1 MQHSKS
7 VSLFHV
13 IALESTSCRYKLVSF
28 AVSGGTSDSY
38 REVNKRMGFRKYGRK
53 KIHNLSL
60 LFTVVL
66 SCGRIRSLKSAN
78 FVKWLGCVASKIHVF
93 AFQNKG
99 TFGISKA

>member
-1 MQHSKS
+1 MEVHPIAITKS
-7 VSLFHV
+7 TNVWDLGSM
-13 IALESTSCRYKLVSF
+13 E
-28 AVSGGTSDSY
+28 
-38 REVNKRMGFRKYGRK
+38 EK

-78 FVKWLGCVASKIHVF
+78 FVKWLGCIASKIHVF
-93 AFQNKG
+93 AYLNKG